1 MIYRIKE
8 KFWSWGNDFAITDA
22 NEQLMYYVDG
32 KAFSWGDK
40 LSFQDADRNELAF
53 ISQKLLSWKPRY
65 QIIIDGAVFA
75 EVIKEWTWLNKKFTL
90 DVPGPN
96 DYTIDGS
103 FWAHEFTFQRQSRT
117 VATVSKK
124 FWSWTDSYGVEVVDG
139 ENDIAILCA
148 CIVIDQVLH
157 DESGSSSSSD

>member
-1 MIYRIKE
+1 MVYRIKE
-8 KFWSWGNDFAITDA
+8 KFWSWGNDFAITDS
-22 NEQLMYYVDG
+22 EGRKVFFVDG

-40 LSFQDADRNELAF
+40 LSFQDNDGNELAL

-65 QIIIDGAVFA
+65 QIIIDGEVFA
-75 EVIKEWTWLNKKFTL
+75 EVTKEWTWLKKRFML

-96 DYTIDGS
+96 DYSIEGS
-103 FWAHEFTFQRQSRT
+103 FWSHEFTFERSGRT

-124 FWSWTDSYGVEVVDG
+124 FWSWTDSYGVDIVDG
-139 ENDIAILCA
+139 EDEVAVLCA

-157 DESGSSSSSD
+157 DESSNRSTD

>member
-1 MIYRIKE
+1 MIFRIKE

-22 NEQLMYYVDG
+22 AGKSIYYVDG

-40 LSFQDADRNELAF
+40 LSFQDANRRELAL

-75 EVIKEWTWLNKKFTL
+75 EVTKQWTWFNKKFKL

-103 FWAHEFTFQRQSRT
+103 FWAHEFTFQRKGRT
-117 VATVSKK
+117 VATVSKS
-124 FWSWTDSYGVEVVDG
+124 FWSWTDSYGVDIVDG
-139 ENDIAILCA
+139 EDEVAVLCA

-157 DESGSSSSSD
+157 DESNNSGS